1 MNTKML
7 DIMMSE
13 AASGVEEVPGPKS
26 NPRIMEYLN
35 TTTIRATDDITPWCS
50 ACVNWVAVKAGYKGT
65 DSAASATWRNWGRKL
80 NKPTRGCVIGFV
92 RNDGSGHVGIFISED
107 SDNYTILGGNQSD
120 KVGINRFAKTK
131 SKEPRDWYFRAPK
144 TLPTSKTGGASIVGG
159 AVIGGMSL
167 EELTKEF
174 RATKDRMLELQQD
187 VAELKDPTVIDIFTQ
202 AMPVL
207 VIVLFG
213 YIVYE
218 RWKKIKSLGV

>member
-50 ACVNWVAVKAGYKGT
+50 ACVNWVAIKAGYKGT

-80 NKPTRGCVIGFV
+80 SKPTRGCVIGFV

-107 SDNYTILGGNQSD
+107 SDTYTILGGNQSD
-120 KVGINRFAKTK
+120 KVGINRFSKTK
-131 SKEPRDWYFRAPK
+131 SKEPRAWYFRAPK
-144 TLPTSKTGGASIVGG
+144 TLPTSKTGGAAAVGG
-159 AVIGGMSL
+159 TVIGGMSL

-187 VAELKDPTVIDIFTQ
+187 VTELKEPTIVDVFTQ

-218 RWKKIKSLGV
+218 RWRKIKNLGV